1 MGKAKSLSIDLK
13 TMYNVSDVRIGYNYW
28 FYKLLDYLLNMFE
41 YDNVPETIPDREIEV
56 NLLLTGHAVFFRDMG
71 ELICIPTQIY
81 GFDKYYR
88 PTKATYGNVDV
99 KSKDLI
105 FGKNAEVV
113 FNNRIRGNILQ
124 MQGVDGGLLTMIQRY
139 ARQLADVE
147 STTNIRVKNSR
158 QTSFAVAKSQA
169 MADQLKNLF
178 NKVEV
183 GEAEV
188 LTDTPFLDAFQN
200 VDIASKTDAEK
211 VNDLLIAREK
221 ILATFFREI
230 GVKFQ
235 QEQKKAQLT
244 EDEVTADEQ
253 LLLINPLTMLNERI
267 EGLKRVNDHFGTNI
281 KVRINPAY
289 DRREVLTDDSSNER
303 NEN

>member
-289 DRREVLTDDSSNER
+289 DRREVATDGSSDER
-303 NEN
+303 N

>member
-281 KVRINPAY
+281 QVRINPAY
-289 DRREVLTDDSSNER
+289 DRREVVTDGSSD
-303 NEN
+303 

>member
-253 LLLINPLTMLNERI
+253 LLLINPLTMLKERI